1 MFILPIKSRRQVL
14 SGRDNYERAYKGV
27 YFLFIISQTPPK
39 NAVQS
44 KKYRATDFVRFLA
57 IVSKKISRKAVI
69 RNKLRRRIKEAFRLV
84 DKQLLQN
91 KYDYQMIVRRS
102 IFRASMQDIKEEIE
116 KCLKDEVLRINLE
129 EERKG

>member
-1 MFILPIKSRRQVL
+1 MFILPIKSRRQIL
-14 SGRDNYERAYKGV
+14 SGRDNYERAYKGT

-69 RNKLRRRIKEAFRLV
+69 RNKLRRRIKEAFRLA

-102 IFRASMQDIKEEIE
+102 IFKASMQDIKEEIE

-129 EERKG
+129 EERKN